1 MKSDQNFRRFTLP
14 AVAGILLLILYFQ
27 IAWFNDWF
35 QLPDFNYM
43 GDTNTHL
50 FMMPPAQV
58 ASMFWKLLLLLPAS
72 LMLAWSLSGSGVSM
86 KLPRWTTSKYFPL
99 LLSVLASLIIACL
112 IIFVFRSTEVTD
124 DELAYLFQAKTYL
137 AGRLFNPP
145 PPVPESFFNV
155 FIINKAA
162 KFVSMYQFGHP
173 LVLAVGMLLGSEYIL
188 TVLASA
194 ASVVLLAAIAR
205 NLFDDG
211 RVATISSLLLFFSPF
226 FYFLSSSRLSQ
237 TTTLFCFSAF
247 FLLYLKIFEG
257 KKEANH
263 PYSLS
268 LLAGLLAG
276 FAANIRPLT
285 AIAFLFPFLVLIL
298 YRLSRSQ
305 VRKPLSIVFMGAG
318 FLVIVLLTLFYDKV
332 ITGGYLTS
340 PITFYDPTY
349 KLGFRSFTHTIG
361 SALQNLGYNIGRM
374 DAFLFGFPAS
384 LLFVFL
390 VFFRR
395 RLDLG
400 DKLALAIV
408 VSFAVAYL
416 FWWIPGV
423 SDLGPTLY
431 YECLIPLILLSS
443 RGFLWLHD
451 LMKSRSPAFHAFPAN
466 LLVLS
471 IVLSLVTF
479 VPERLTHLSRLTR
492 AIDAPYAILQE
503 HNIHKAVV
511 FIVSWPDRGWVFGY
525 RNNAPDFDNDV
536 VLCHFEDAE
545 SNARV
550 LEYFKGRAVYVLL
563 THGISKQCEVR
574 KVTREELLSTDWKA
588 LAKQG

>member
-1 MKSDQNFRRFTLP
+1 MKLDQDFRRSTLP
-14 AVAGILLLILYFQ
+14 AVAGVLLVILYFQ

-35 QLPDFNYM
+35 QLANFDYLS
-43 GDTNTHL
+43 DSNTHL
-50 FMMPPAQV
+50 FMMPSVQL
-58 ASMFWKLLLLLPAS
+58 ASMLWKLLLLLPAS
-72 LMLAWSLSGSGVSM
+72 FLLAWSLAAAGVCVR
-86 KLPRWTTSKYFPL
+86 LPRWTTKKYFPIL
-99 LLSVLASLIIACL
+99 LAGLASLIIACM

-145 PPVPESFFNV
+145 APVPQSFYNV
-155 FIINKAA
+155 FIIDKATE
-162 KFVSMYQFGHP
+162 FVSMYQFGHP
-173 LVLAVGMLLGSEYIL
+173 VVLAVGMLLGSEYIL

-194 ASVVLLAAIAR
+194 ASLVLLAGIAR

-211 RVATISSLLLFFSPF
+211 RVASVSSLLLFFSPF

-247 FLLYLKIFEG
+247 FLLYLKIFEE
-257 KKEANH
+257 KKELKH
-263 PYSLS
+263 PYSLA

-298 YRLSRSQ
+298 YRLSKSQ
-305 VRKPLSIVFMGAG
+305 VRRPLSVLFMGAG
-318 FLVIVLLTLFYDKV
+318 FFVMVLLTLLYDKV
-332 ITGGYLTS
+332 ITGDYFLS
-340 PITFYDPTY
+340 PITFYDPTF
-349 KLGFRSFTHTIG
+349 KLGFRSFMHTIG

-384 LLFVFL
+384 LLFAFL
-390 VFFRR
+390 MFFRH
-395 RLDLG
+395 RLDFG

-408 VSFAVAYL
+408 ACFAGAYL

-451 LMKSRSPAFHAFPAN
+451 LMKSRSPAFRAFPAN

-471 IVLSLVTF
+471 VVLSLATF
-479 VPERLTHLSRLTR
+479 VPERVTHISRLTR
-492 AIDAPYAILQE
+492 AIDVPYALLQE
-503 HNIHKAVV
+503 QHVHNAVV
-511 FIVSWPDRGWVFGY
+511 FIVSWPDQGWVFGY
-525 RNNAPDFDNDV
+525 RNNAPSFDNDV
-536 VLCHFEDAE
+536 VFCHYRDAE

-550 LEYFKGRAVYVLL
+550 LEHFKGRAVYVLL
-563 THGISKQCEVR
+563 THRISKQCEVR
-574 KVTREELLSTDWKA
+574 EVTREELLSTDWKA
-588 LAKQG
+588 AAKQG